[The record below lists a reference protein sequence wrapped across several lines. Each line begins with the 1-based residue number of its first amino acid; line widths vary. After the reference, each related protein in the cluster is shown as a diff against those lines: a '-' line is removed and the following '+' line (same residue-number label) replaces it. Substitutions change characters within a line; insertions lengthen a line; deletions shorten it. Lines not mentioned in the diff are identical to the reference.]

1 GLAPEGADLLERG
14 EGEEGAGPGAEVLGG
29 EVVAADLAQVG
40 VHVGGGD
47 VADDALLVLVA
58 EQLLAGH
65 VLAAAHDAG
74 DAGVLHLDLVLDA
87 GLAAEAE
94 PHAGAPHFGVVVADG
109 GEAVGAV
116 LPRVL
121 GVAHAGVGG
130 LQEADHGGEDLLARD
145 AGEVQVAGDAGAD
158 ARQRL
163 AEGGHSV
170 VLGGVARL
178 APARMISVL
187 LPSARVAPG
196 GLEVPLGVGADPHVR
211 PGGRDGEAPDAGEG
225 LAILDG
231 AAARVDVG
239 EAFPC
244 AAAPEARLRVG
255 DVAEA
260 RLVRGIRGLGRQ
272 RDDGLHARAMR
283 RARRSAFWPVQR
295 WRRPEAIA
303 APAATGGS
311 IQAATPPPSSA
322 PEIHVRIASAPRA
335 PATRGRTRRETRARA
350 RSLRGRRE
358 RAPPFYSR
366 NVV

>member
-1 GLAPEGADLLERG
+1 
-14 EGEEGAGPGAEVLGG
+14 
-29 EVVAADLAQVG
+29 
-40 VHVGGGD
+40 
-47 VADDALLVLVA
+47 
-58 EQLLAGH
+58 
-65 VLAAAHDAG
+65 
-74 DAGVLHLDLVLDA
+74 
-87 GLAAEAE
+87 
-94 PHAGAPHFGVVVADG
+94 
-109 GEAVGAV
+109 
-116 LPRVL
+116 
-121 GVAHAGVGG
+121 
-130 LQEADHGGEDLLARD
+130 
-145 AGEVQVAGDAGAD
+145 
-158 ARQRL
+158 
-163 AEGGHSV
+163 

-350 RSLRGRRE
+350 TPQSDAAARAAAGEIAPRSPGKGASILQPERRVVARGISTFGRPWAEGARRVQDS
-358 RAPPFYSR
+358 PPSG
-366 NVV
+366 